1 MRTRT
6 VAIVLALATLAVSAA
21 ACTGDGDA
29 TDTGSISPTASALPT
44 TDADVTFVPGEWTY
58 EYLGVRATVE
68 WKDGPAILTVKNG
81 SGAEVGAPA
90 LYVVTQDQQHVD
102 GKMDLS
108 EPLANDAT
116 GEYTVTFPG
125 VLQPADAGLIV
136 LMLGDENWGALS
148 PKVVQKNEA

>member
-1 MRTRT
+1 M
-6 VAIVLALATLAVSAA
+6 LALAALLVGAA

-29 TDTGSISPTASALPT
+29 TDTGPTSPTASALPT
-44 TDADVTFVPGEWTY
+44 TDLDVTFVPGEWTY
-58 EYLGVRATVE
+58 EYLGVKAAFE
-68 WKDGPAILTVKNG
+68 WKDGPAILTVKNA

-90 LYVVTQDQQHVD
+90 IYVVTQDQRHVD
-102 GKMDLS
+102 GKTDLS

-125 VLQPADAGLIV
+125 DLQPADAGLIV

-148 PKVVQKNEA
+148 PKVVEKN